1 MARIDVTGQ
10 RFGRLQVVEM
20 ARMGRHA
27 ACVVRC
33 ACGSGTKLVRWSSLR
48 SGESTS
54 CGCFASTAVADRNRK
69 HGECAGG
76 PSAEWVCWHSMRQR
90 CLYPKHKSYA
100 DYGGRGIRVCDR
112 WAASFDAFFEDMG
125 KKPTPAHS
133 IDRIDPNGHYEP
145 SNCRWATAKEQA
157 RNRRPR
163 PRMSPE
169 EYRRRDAERQRALR
183 LARKAAR
190 LQEPARG

>member
-1 MARIDVTGQ
+1 
-10 RFGRLQVVEM
+10 
-20 ARMGRHA
+20 
-27 ACVVRC
+27 
-33 ACGSGTKLVRWSSLR
+33 
-48 SGESTS
+48 
-54 CGCFASTAVADRNRK
+54 
-69 HGECAGG
+69 
-76 PSAEWVCWHSMRQR
+76 MRQR

-145 SNCRWATAKEQA
+145 NNCRWATAKEQA

-169 EYRRRDAERQRALR
+169 EYRRRDAERQRAIR